1 MANRPVYCVKDTF
14 PFYKETDTEFE
25 FFNGFSI
32 QQKQRCIK
40 SLHDAFLR
48 SKPEAKVLEVSRKS
62 ADEIGTQ
69 LSAFN
74 LTYDHE
80 GKAYPVECLFQGSK
94 VFEGG
99 KLYQD
104 LYDKT
109 PKEAKQD
116 ERLKSSGAIVGFKLF
131 DIDFPSEP
139 KTLFYNFLYISALNK
154 NEELKSRLLEY
165 DAFTDIEFNP
175 KKSLNCQAMAVA
187 IFVGLC
193 RNGLIEDALKSA
205 GDFKR
210 IVYGIE

>member
-1 MANRPVYCVKDTF
+1 M
-14 PFYKETDTEFE
+14 
-25 FFNGFSI
+25 
-32 QQKQRCIK
+32 
-40 SLHDAFLR
+40 
-48 SKPEAKVLEVSRKS
+48 
-62 ADEIGTQ
+62 
-69 LSAFN
+69 
-74 LTYDHE
+74 
-80 GKAYPVECLFQGSK
+80 
-94 VFEGG
+94 FEGG
-99 KLYQD
+99 KRYQD

-205 GDFKR
+205 EDFKK